1 MRNSPGKSPQVVSR
15 STVSA
20 RANTIRNPHLI
31 SVMLVL
37 VTFLLLFLP
46 NAGAQLYTGSV
57 TGVVTDPSKAVI
69 PGARVTLTDADKGYE
84 FKATTDG
91 SGRYLFRSI
100 PPGTYRLAVEAAGFE
115 TARKEGI
122 KLDVSQNVSSDVA
135 LVVGAASQS
144 VDVTASAVQLQTED
158 AVTGQVVNRRFVN
171 DLPLLDR
178 DFFNL
183 TRLAPG
189 VVETNVPGTTSAVNF
204 NSNGSRNSTA
214 DVLLDGASATNFEQ
228 NSGQTFEP
236 YTPSVDSVEEFKVQQ
251 ANFTAEFGFAG
262 GTIVNVITRSGTNH
276 FHGTLYEFLRNSATD
291 ANEWFANKNG
301 DPIPPLKINN
311 FGGTVGGPIIKN
323 KTFFFFDYEG
333 NRGRIFAA
341 NHYGVPTLCERG
353 VGTDC
358 AIGDPNNIGAGLGQ
372 GQSKLGNF
380 AELCTLAQGS
390 FFDSNGEC
398 IDINGKHTG
407 QLWDPYSGVF
417 DPDSNA
423 AKRSRFIPFNNLA
436 DYISQGNANLNGTPF
451 QPAPGVPGNLLDPVA
466 VKLFQLFPAPTV
478 TSDNLDTIRTQNFFA
493 SGVRASSTDQWD
505 LKVDHRFSDHDSL
518 SVRYSQ
524 ERGSSRDFNCFK
536 NVADPCSAGPA
547 DFTRHLVSI
556 NHTHTF
562 NPNLLMTVTYGYVRG
577 FDFAHGI
584 GGEFPNLDSAFA
596 DVGFPSYLNH
606 GFHVFPRIELTADY
620 NTAIGTQIF
629 SITREGQDSHHL
641 SGSVSWLHGKHDLKF
656 GAEGRM
662 HRINHTNPG
671 WPAGAFNFGRSST
684 NQVANDDSG
693 EEGGDSLASLLIGVG
708 PPSNSGGGC
717 TPCQVGF
724 VNAVSTQSFRYGVFG
739 QDNYRISPKLT
750 LNLGLRYELSL
761 PRTERFNRMNWLD
774 PNVVSPLQVPGL
786 PTLHG
791 GEVFAS
797 SNDRSNYYIDYKAIQ
812 PRFGFAYQF
821 RQDFV
826 FRGGYG
832 IYFSTPRSGAA
843 GTGPWGYQGFD
854 VQPPWIT
861 TFKFDHATPYNT
873 LKNTS
878 CQAPSP
884 SGEVVCGVAAP
895 PGSANGLLNDIG
907 TDAVGPIRNISRNI
921 PYEQA
926 WSFGFQTDL
935 PKKVLLDVSYVGK
948 KGTHLYLGGF
958 RNINFL
964 GAQVLALS
972 ARERGNLNNT
982 IPNPFFFDP
991 NSGPTCDPTRFICDP
1006 TVGLSAPR
1014 IPAFQSPDQPLHVPF
1029 PQFTSFS
1036 GDSPPI
1042 ANSIYHALQ
1051 VRTEREFANG
1061 LQFLA
1066 TYTWSK
1072 SIDNAS
1078 ATDDSNVFL
1087 GGGTTDGSTLNVQNP
1102 FDLRAERAV
1111 SVYDIPHVFQF
1122 SFVYQFPFGRGKR
1135 FGGGIN
1141 PVLNAILG
1149 GWQTNGIVRITA
1161 GRPILP
1167 GLDSSTPIPTWSQR
1181 PNLTEPLRRASTR
1194 AQDSTDPGTGTSYFA
1209 NPDALSQPDVF
1220 TLGTSPRTITSVR
1233 QPGTRDVTMSLF
1245 KEFPLTTLREG
1256 MRLEFRAESFNTFNH
1271 PQFAGPN
1278 ANFGASDYGFISTT
1292 VNLPRQMQFGL
1303 KLYF

>member
-1 MRNSPGKSPQVVSR
+1 MSNSKSSQFIYASGNRCVRFVPIMI
-15 STVSA
+15 A
-20 RANTIRNPHLI
+20 FFF
-31 SVMLVL
+31 
-37 VTFLLLFLP
+37 FLLP
-46 NAGAQLYTGSV
+46 AVPTAGAQLYTGSL
-57 TGVVTDPSKAVI
+57 TGLVTDPSGAVI
-69 PGARVTLTDADKGYE
+69 AGARVTLTDADKGYD
-84 FKATTDG
+84 FKATTDAA
-91 SGRYLFRSI
+91 GRYLFRSI
-100 PPGTYRLAVEAAGFE
+100 PPGSYRLSVGAPGFE
-115 TARKEGI
+115 TARREGI
-122 KLDVSQNVSSDVA
+122 KLDVNQNVSSDVA
-135 LVVGAASQS
+135 LVVGAATQS
-144 VDVTASAVQLQTED
+144 VQVTAGAVQLQTED

-189 VVETNVPGTTSAVNF
+189 VVETNVPNSSSPVNF

-214 DVLLDGASATNFEQ
+214 DVLIDGASATNFEQ
-228 NSGQTFEP
+228 NSGQTSAP
-236 YTPSVDSVEEFKVQQ
+236 YTPSVDSVEEFKVEQS
-251 ANFTAEFGFAG
+251 NFTAEFGFAG
-262 GTIVNVITRSGTNH
+262 TSIINVVTRSGSNQ
-276 FHGTLYEFLRNSATD
+276 FHGSVFEFLRNSATD

-301 DPIPPLKINN
+301 DPIPPLKKND
-311 FGGTVGGPIIKN
+311 FGGSVGGPIVKN

-333 NRGRIFAA
+333 RRERNFAS

-358 AIGDPNNIGAGLGQ
+358 AIGDPNNVGGGLGV

-380 AELCTLAQGS
+380 AELCLLAADGAT
-390 FFDSNGEC
+390 FNSNGQC
-398 IDINGKHTG
+398 VDGQGQLLGAG
-407 QLWDPYSGVF
+407 QLWDPYTGTFDGVT
-417 DPDSNA
+417 A
-423 AKRSRFIPFNNLA
+423 VRSQFIPFNNLA
-436 DYISQGNANLNGTPF
+436 DYISPGNPKLNGTPF
-451 QPAPGVPGNLLDPVA
+451 QPASGVPGNLLDPVA
-466 VKLFQLFPAPTV
+466 AKLFQLFPTPTV
-478 TSDNLDTIRTQNFFA
+478 ESSNLDVIRTQNFFA
-493 SGVRASSTDQWD
+493 SGVRKFSNNQWD
-505 LKVDHRFSDHDSL
+505 LKVDHRFSDHDSI
-518 SVRYSQ
+518 SVKYSQ
-524 ERGSSRDFNCFK
+524 QNSTSADFNCFK
-536 NVADPCSAGPA
+536 NAADPCTGGPVDA
-547 DFTRHLVSI
+547 SRHLLSI
-556 NHTHTF
+556 NHVHTF
-562 NPNLLMTVTYGYVRG
+562 GPNLLLALTYGYVRG

-584 GGEFPNLDSAFA
+584 GGEISNVDSAFA

-641 SGSVSWLHGKHDLKF
+641 AGAVSWLHGKHDLKF

-671 WPAGAFNFGRSST
+671 WPAGAFDFDRSST
-684 NQVANDDSG
+684 NQMANDTDG
-693 EEGGDSLASLLIGVG
+693 VTGGDSLASLLIGVG
-708 PPSNSGGGC
+708 PPSNAGGGC

-724 VNAVSTQSFRYGVFG
+724 VNAVSTQSFRYAVFG
-739 QDNYRISPKLT
+739 QDNYRLSPKLT

-774 PNVVSPLQVPGL
+774 PSVVSPLQVPGL

-812 PRFGFAYQF
+812 PRFGFAYQLHN
-821 RQDFV
+821 DFV

-861 TFKFDHATPYNT
+861 TFNFDHATPYNT
-873 LKNTS
+873 LKNTA
-878 CQAPSP
+878 CQPPSP
-884 SGEVVCGVAAP
+884 SGEVICNVAPP

-907 TDAVGPIRNISRNI
+907 TDAVGPLRNVSRNI

-926 WSFGFQTDL
+926 WSFGFQMQL
-935 PKKVLLDVSYVGK
+935 PKKVVVDTSYVGK

-958 RNINFL
+958 RNINYL
-964 GAQVLALS
+964 GPEVLNLTPT
-972 ARERGNLNNT
+972 ERGNLLNSVT
-982 IPNPFFFDP
+982 NPFFFDP
-991 NSGPTCDPTRFICDP
+991 AGGGQCDPTRFICDP
-1006 TVGLSAPR
+1006 TVGLSAPE
-1014 IPAFQSPDQPLHVPF
+1014 ISAYQSPDQPIHVPF

-1051 VRTEREFANG
+1051 VRVEREFSNG
-1061 LQFLA
+1061 LQFLM

-1102 FDLRAERAV
+1102 HDLRAERAV
-1111 SVYDIPHVFQF
+1111 SVFDIPHVFQF
-1122 SFVYQFPFGRGKR
+1122 SYVYQFPLGRGKR
-1135 FGGGIN
+1135 FGGGMT
-1141 PVLNAILG
+1141 PFLNAIVG

-1161 GRPILP
+1161 GRPIIP
-1167 GLDSSTPIPTWSQR
+1167 GLDSSNPIPTWSQR
-1181 PNLTEPLRRASTR
+1181 PNLTGVLRRASTSPQ
-1194 AQDSTDPGTGTSYFA
+1194 ASTDPGTGTSYFA
-1209 NPDALSQPDVF
+1209 NPDALSQPDDF
-1220 TLGTSPRTITSVR
+1220 TLGSSPRTISSVR
-1233 QPGTRDVTMSLF
+1233 QPGSRDVSMSLF
-1245 KEFPLTTLREG
+1245 KEFPLARVREG

-1271 PQFAGPN
+1271 AQFAGPS
-1278 ANFGASDYGFISTT
+1278 ANFGASDFGFISST
-1292 VNLPRQMQFGL
+1292 VNSPRELQFGL

>member
-1 MRNSPGKSPQVVSR
+1 MSPRTSCPVIRSVKATLRFAFALLDNGAQSSTIVAALIVSFC
-15 STVSA
+15 
-20 RANTIRNPHLI
+20 
-31 SVMLVL
+31 
-37 VTFLLLFLP
+37 FLLLP
-46 NAGAQLYTGSV
+46 DASAQLYTGSV
-57 TGVVTDPSKAVI
+57 TGVITDPSGAVV
-69 PGARVTLTDADKGYE
+69 PGAHATLTDADKGYE
-84 FKATTDG
+84 FKATSDG

-100 PPGTYRLAVEAAGFE
+100 PPGSYRLAVEAPGFE

-135 LVVGAASQS
+135 LKVGAASQS
-144 VDVTASAVQLQTED
+144 VDVTTSAVQLQTED

-189 VVETNVPGTTSAVNF
+189 VVETNVPNSQNATNF
-204 NSNGSRNSTA
+204 NSNGSRNATA
-214 DVLLDGASATNFEQ
+214 DVLIDGASATNFEQ
-228 NSGQTFEP
+228 NSGQTSAP
-236 YTPSVDSVEEFKVQQ
+236 YTPSVDSVEEFKVEQ
-251 ANFTAEFGFAG
+251 ANFTAEFGFASG
-262 GTIVNVITRSGTNH
+262 AIINVVTRSGSNQ
-276 FHGTLYEFLRNSATD
+276 FHGSLFEFLRNSATD

-301 DPIPPLKINN
+301 DPIPALKKND
-311 FGGTVGGPIIKN
+311 FGGTIGGPIIKN
-323 KTFFFFDYEG
+323 KTFFFFNYEG
-333 NRGRIFAA
+333 RRERNFAS
-341 NHYGVPTLCERG
+341 HQQGVPTLCERG
-353 VGTDC
+353 IGTDC
-358 AIGDPNNIGAGLGQ
+358 AIGDPNNIGGGLTQ

-380 AELCTLAQGS
+380 AELCTLSGAT
-390 FFDSNGEC
+390 FDVNGQC
-398 IDINGKHTG
+398 TDPAG

-417 DPDSNA
+417 DDQVHNA
-423 AKRSRFIPFNNLA
+423 AVRSQFVPFNNLA
-436 DYISQGNANLNGTPF
+436 DYISQGNAKLNGTPF

-466 VKLFQLFPAPTV
+466 AKLFQLFPLPTV
-478 TSDNLDTIRTQNFFA
+478 NSDSLDVIRTQNFFA
-493 SGVRASSTDQWD
+493 SGVRANSSNQWD
-505 LKVDHRFSDHDSL
+505 LKVDHRFSDRDAL
-518 SVRYSQ
+518 SGKYSQ
-524 ERGSSRDFNCFK
+524 QSSNSSDFNCFK
-536 NVADPCSAGPA
+536 NEADPCTGGPV
-547 DFTRHLVSI
+547 DSTRHLVSI
-556 NHTHTF
+556 NYTHTF
-562 NPNLLMTVTYGYVRG
+562 SPNLLLTLTYGYVRG

-596 DVGFPSYLNH
+596 DVGFPAYLNH

-620 NTAIGTQIF
+620 DTAIGTQIF

-641 SGSVSWLHGKHDLKF
+641 AGAVSWLHGKHDLKF

-671 WPAGAFNFGRSST
+671 WPAGAFDFDRSST
-684 NQVANDDSG
+684 NKIANDDSG
-693 EEGGDSLASLLIGVG
+693 EEGGDSLASMLIGVG

-724 VNAVSTQSFRYGVFG
+724 VNAVSTQSFRYAVFG
-739 QDNYRISPKLT
+739 QDNYRMSPKLT

-761 PRTERFNRMNWLD
+761 PRTERFNRMDWLD

-797 SNDRSNYYIDYKAIQ
+797 PNDRSNYYLDYKAIQ
-812 PRFGFAYQF
+812 PRFGFAYQW
-821 RQDFV
+821 RNDFV

-861 TFKFDHATPYNT
+861 TFNFDHATPYNT
-873 LKNTS
+873 LKNTA
-878 CQAPSP
+878 CQAPLP
-884 SGEVVCGVAAP
+884 SGEVICNVAPP

-907 TDAVGPIRNISRNI
+907 TDAVGPIRNVSRNI

-935 PKKVLLDVSYVGK
+935 PKKVVLDVSYVGK

-958 RNINFL
+958 RNANFL
-964 GAQVLALS
+964 GPEVLNLS
-972 ARERGNLNNT
+972 PDERGALNNQVT
-982 IPNPFFFDP
+982 NPFFFDP
-991 NSGPTCDPTRFICDP
+991 ASEGTCDPTRFICDP
-1006 TVGLSAPR
+1006 TVGLSAPT
-1014 IPAFQSPDQPLHVPF
+1014 INAYQSPDQSLHVPY

-1051 VRTEREFANG
+1051 VRAEREFANG
-1061 LQFLA
+1061 LQFLV

-1102 FDLRAERAV
+1102 NDLRAERAV

-1122 SFVYQFPFGRGKR
+1122 SYVYQFPLGRGKR
-1135 FGGGIN
+1135 FGGGMS
-1141 PVLNAILG
+1141 PFLNAIVG

-1161 GRPILP
+1161 GRPIIP
-1167 GLDSSTPIPTWSQR
+1167 GLDSAEKTIPTWSQR
-1181 PNLTEPLRRASTR
+1181 PNLAEPLRRASTSPK
-1194 AQDSTDPGTGTSYFA
+1194 ASTDPDTGTSYFA
-1209 NPDALSQPDVF
+1209 NPDALSQPDDF
-1220 TLGTSPRTITSVR
+1220 TLGTSPRTISSVR
-1233 QPGTRDVTMSLF
+1233 QPGARDVSMSLF
-1245 KEFPLTTLREG
+1245 KEFPLSGIREG

-1278 ANFGASDYGFISTT
+1278 ANFGASDFGFISST
-1292 VNLPRQMQFGL
+1292 VNSPRELQFGL